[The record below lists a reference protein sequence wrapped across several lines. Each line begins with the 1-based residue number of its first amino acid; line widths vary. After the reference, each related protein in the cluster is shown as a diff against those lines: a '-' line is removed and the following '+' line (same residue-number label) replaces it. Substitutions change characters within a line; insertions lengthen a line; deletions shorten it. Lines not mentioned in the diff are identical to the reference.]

1 MHLIWLKFIFFL
13 QLPTWP
19 HLCCWHKIVLA
30 DIAVNN
36 GQFYLASYS
45 HLGPQLNS
53 FRLRKENIGSGHYI
67 IWTGPIEPTLLINS
81 KTKCLLDAKITSQL
95 LITIK
100 LKMIKSSLDHDR
112 SESCKGNLLT
122 SERPKI
128 LVINGLIRQ
137 DLEMPSHLKT
147 GGWVLV
153 YVGHYSRLYGVM
165 LWPCLT
171 SIIVVNTIAQGVY
184 WII

>member
-81 KTKCLLDAKITSQL
+81 KTKYLLDANISSQI

-100 LKMIKSSLDHDR
+100 LEIMLIKSSLNYGW

-122 SERPKI
+122 SKKPKI
-128 LVINGLIRQ
+128 FVILR
-137 DLEMPSHLKT
+137 
-147 GGWVLV
+147 
-153 YVGHYSRLYGVM
+153 
-165 LWPCLT
+165 CLR
-171 SIIVVNTIAQGVY
+171 I
-184 WII
+184 